1 MRLTRQAEIAI
12 DVLVLCAKQ
21 GHAAP
26 VTTRL
31 AVGHAGTTKDHA
43 AQIVAKLVRNGYLVS
58 ERGRGGGIRLARPAG
73 EINIGAVLRL
83 VDPVIG
89 NNARED
95 DASTA
100 NPVFGALR
108 RAAWETYVSTFDGF
122 TIADL
127 VVHPGRS
134 RVDCLE
140 CDLTRFVR
148 RGRTLSRIHDHAAC
162 GPARADAAYG
172 PPFDANRTVTT
183 PIQFDVR

>member
-31 AVGHAGTTKDHA
+31 AAEHAGSTKDHT

-58 ERGRGGGIRLARPAG
+58 ERGRGGGIRLARPAS
-73 EINIGAVLRL
+73 EINIGTVLRL
-83 VDPVIG
+83 IDPVIG
-89 NNARED
+89 NARED

-100 NPVFGALR
+100 NLVFGALR

-162 GPARADAAYG
+162 GPASADAA
-172 PPFDANRTVTT
+172 